1 MSISP
6 DRSALSLPWKKKT
19 CSRSRAHYATKIIQ
33 PRFAENPVRGDIFI
47 EADFQMVG
55 FHFSAARRAPLK
67 NEKLGRGR
75 FRFYTILK
83 KALTI
88 LASESEAGAP
98 QSNTMARLRRG
109 LEVRQVLECAAPA
122 ALSDRLNLRRF
133 SSAEALR

>member
-6 DRSALSLPWKKKT
+6 ARSSTLFPYTTLFR
-19 CSRSRAHYATKIIQ
+19 SRSRAHYATKITQ

-55 FHFSAARRAPLK
+55 FHFSSARRAPLK

-98 QSNTMARLRRG
+98 
-109 LEVRQVLECAAPA
+109 
-122 ALSDRLNLRRF
+122 
-133 SSAEALR
+133 